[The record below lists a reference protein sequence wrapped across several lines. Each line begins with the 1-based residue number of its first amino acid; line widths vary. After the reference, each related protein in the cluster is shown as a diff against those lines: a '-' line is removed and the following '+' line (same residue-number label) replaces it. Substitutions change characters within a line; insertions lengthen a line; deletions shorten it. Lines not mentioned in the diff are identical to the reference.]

1 MKKVFSI
8 ILACVVL
15 LNATCVFSDS
25 TDLNKTN
32 SANGAAAVVNA
43 VDITSCADNTYVLDS
58 NGKVW
63 GWGDNGYR
71 QLGQAL
77 TAEQKSTFTPTELLN
92 MSGIKAI
99 SAGRGYILALTN
111 DGFISGM
118 GNNANGQVDPYSYKV
133 NNANGQTNSS
143 SDKENNANNQAALP
157 SNTEMIA
164 GAAHI
169 QGLSNITAISAGNG
183 YAMALKSD
191 GTVYIWG
198 EYRYRIGNSPKPIAV
213 KAVTDVERIFALDH
227 HAFVVNKSGDVFELK
242 GVATTANE
250 LDSIDNVVSI
260 VESSNRIYA
269 ADTDGNL
276 WTWSMYG
283 NDIRQV
289 EGANNIVQLIKNK
302 DKGVLALDRD
312 GVIWQCDDATLKLNQ
327 LSGIDRAS
335 KISSGTSHF
344 AVLRTDGSVWTWG
357 DNSKGQL
364 GNGGALFY
372 KTPVKLES
380 ISNVKAAAATKE
392 YSVILKND
400 GTVWTFGSN
409 KNGVLGD
416 GNRTDKYA
424 PTQVQG
430 LTDVEKISASATHV
444 LALKEDGTVW
454 AWGSNDSGQLGDGT
468 YTDRLTP
475 VQVKNIKNVA
485 DIAALNQFSIVLL
498 KNGNVWTW
506 GNSGYGVESD
516 KVKIDRTLP
525 IQVNELYGIKMI
537 SAGYDHILALKSDRT
552 VWALGSNG
560 SGQYGYEVPQKE
572 LDKMKPLRVSG
583 VSDVKYI
590 AAGYYHNIAIKWN
603 GTVIGWGDN
612 SFGQLGV
619 KNTGNIYSKYTIR
632 NFENVA
638 SVIAGSNHS
647 FAIKND
653 GTVWAW
659 GNNSS
664 GQLGIGNDVAYF
676 NPVEVPN
683 LGDVRCIAAG
693 NNYSMAVQNDGT
705 LWVWGDNRF
714 GQLGLGRK
722 DEIVTDI
729 PTQISIH

>member
-1 MKKVFSI
+1 M

-15 LNATCVFSDS
+15 LNAMCVFSDS
-25 TDLNKTN
+25 ADLNKTN

-63 GWGDNGYR
+63 GWGDNSYR
-71 QLGQAL
+71 QLGEAL
-77 TAEQKSTFTPTELLN
+77 TEEQKSTFTPTEMLSL
-92 MSGIKAI
+92 SGIKAI
-99 SAGRGYILALTN
+99 SAGRGYLLALAN
-111 DGFISGM
+111 DGSVWGV
-118 GNNANGQVDPYSYKV
+118 GNNANRQVAPD
-133 NNANGQTNSS
+133 
-143 SDKENNANNQAALP
+143 
-157 SNTEMIA
+157 SNVDRIA
-164 GAAHI
+164 RPAHI
-169 QGLSNITAISAGNG
+169 QGLSNIKAISAGNG
-183 YAMALKSD
+183 YAMAIKDD

-198 EYRYRIGNSPKPIAV
+198 DYRYKTNNNLKPTQAKYLSDID
-213 KAVTDVERIFALDH
+213 KIFALNH
-227 HAFVVNKSGDVFELK
+227 YAFAMDTSGEAFEFKGIYTVTNDV
-242 GVATTANE
+242 
-250 LDSIDNVVSI
+250 DSIDKAIAV
-260 VESSNRIYA
+260 VESNSRVYA
-269 ADTDGNL
+269 ARQDGTL
-276 WTWSMYG
+276 WTWSIYR

-289 EGANNIVQLIKNK
+289 EGVSNIVQLSMNK
-302 DKGVLALDRD
+302 GSGILALDAD
-312 GVIWQCDDATLKLNQ
+312 GTLWQCDDTTLKVSKISN
-327 LSGIDRAS
+327 IDKVT
-335 KISSGTSHF
+335 KISSGTAHL
-344 AVLRTDGSVWTWG
+344 AAIREDGSVWTWG

-372 KTPVKLES
+372 KTPVKLEA

-416 GNRTDKYA
+416 GTYTDKYA
-424 PTQVQG
+424 PIQVQG
-430 LTDVEKISASATHV
+430 LTDIEKISASATHV

-468 YTDRLTP
+468 YTNRLTP

-525 IQVNELYGIKMI
+525 MQVNELYGIKMI

-552 VWALGSNG
+552 VWVLGSG
-560 SGQYGYEVPQKE
+560 SSGQYGYEVPQKE

-638 SVIAGSNHS
+638 SLIAGSNHS

-653 GTVWAW
+653 GTIWAW